1 MALLKKHPK
10 LFFGR
15 RPFPLPLQ
23 LAACSYSPTL
33 GKATSLCQF
42 TGGCQHGPNKPFYP
56 FCATSLGLAWAPCK
70 RGRRLLVRNITP
82 RWAKEKKGEMMGYS
96 GVSQEA
102 EIPTDL
108 NFRKHIE

>member
-1 MALLKKHPK
+1 M
-10 LFFGR
+10 
-15 RPFPLPLQ
+15 
-23 LAACSYSPTL
+23 
-33 GKATSLCQF
+33 
-42 TGGCQHGPNKPFYP
+42 
-56 FCATSLGLAWAPCK
+56 
-70 RGRRLLVRNITP
+70 RNITP